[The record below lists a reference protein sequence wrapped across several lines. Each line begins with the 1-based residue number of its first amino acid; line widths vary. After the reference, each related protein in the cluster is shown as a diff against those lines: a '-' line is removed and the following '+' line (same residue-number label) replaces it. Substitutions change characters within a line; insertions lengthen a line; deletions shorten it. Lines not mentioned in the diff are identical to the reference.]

1 MDSDLTVTTERFSAD
16 IEAKRYI
23 ARFRDADRFIG
34 FCRQCGYFG
43 RRHGCPPFDHDTL
56 SDIAGYARVR
66 ILGAKIVPSDK
77 SLPLAAV
84 NDLMLPVITSMN
96 AELLEMEKSL
106 GGRAFGFVGKC
117 IYCGDKPC
125 ARIDGKPCRHP
136 DKVRPSLEA
145 YGFDIVRTA
154 SELLGVDIKWS
165 DGKHVPDYLTLVCG
179 VFY

>member
-1 MDSDLTVTTERFSAD
+1 
-16 IEAKRYI
+16 
-23 ARFRDADRFIG
+23 
-34 FCRQCGYFG
+34 
-43 RRHGCPPFDHDTL
+43 
-56 SDIAGYARVR
+56 
-66 ILGAKIVPSDK
+66 
-77 SLPLAAV
+77 
-84 NDLMLPVITSMN
+84 
-96 AELLEMEKSL
+96 
-106 GGRAFGFVGKC
+106 GKC
-117 IYCGDKPC
+117 LYCGDKPC